1 MKIKTSQKIGLHLV
15 PFNDMVVFD
24 IETTG
29 LSSRY
34 DEIIQIAAIRILNG
48 SIIPNDF
55 FFSYIKPQCSIP
67 GFITA
72 YTGITEHDVK
82 KAPSL
87 SKILPEFSIFCNN
100 SLIIAHNGQRFD
112 LPFIFH
118 SCRKHNIKT
127 RISFFCDSIHLS
139 WNLWGKTNGIR
150 HNLDSV
156 ISRLKIST
164 HGFRRHDARDD
175 ASITA
180 ACVCQMI
187 KRIENIRKNI
197 FVNIYQCELPEI
209 N

>member
-1 MKIKTSQKIGLHLV
+1 MKIKTIQKIGLNIE
-15 PFNDMVVFD
+15 PFNNMVVFD

-29 LSSRY
+29 LSIRN
-34 DEIIQIAAIRILNG
+34 DEIIQIAAIRIVNG
-48 SIIPNDF
+48 CIIPNDF

-67 GFITA
+67 SFITA
-72 YTGITEHDVK
+72 YTGITAHDVK
-82 KAPSL
+82 KAPPP
-87 SKILPEFSIFCNN
+87 SKVLPEFSVFCNN

-112 LPFIFH
+112 LPFICH
-118 SCRKHNIKT
+118 TCKKHNIKT
-127 RISFFCDSIHLS
+127 RFSLFCDSIHIS
-139 WNLWGKTNGIR
+139 RNLWGKTNGIR

-164 HGFRRHDARDD
+164 QSFRRHDARDD

-187 KRIENIRKNI
+187 KRIENIRKNLL
-197 FVNIYQCELPEI
+197 VNIYECELPEM